1 MLRSHRFAVV
11 LALFAFAALGVACT
25 SGDSDEHADAVRILP
40 IEDILEGDIEI
51 ADLTG
56 TSGVVRVTTSLDVVC
71 SVVFG
76 TTTGYGAQAIDLD
89 MAGGGH
95 RTHAAPMRGL
105 EPDTEYHYRLQGTG
119 PDGTVYV
126 SEPMTFRTPA
136 ADTADTE
143 SRDNLAGAEAR
154 SRVTDVSSVFG
165 DSPTWAAER
174 AIDGDPTTEW
184 SSDGD
189 GDAAYL
195 VVALPQPATIASL
208 AIWTRT
214 MGSTAQILTFQ
225 VVADGDL
232 VLGPFEVP
240 DASGIHEFTL
250 DAPIE
255 AQTLRFEVLTSSGGN
270 TGLVEFA
277 AYGE

>member
-1 MLRSHRFAVV
+1 MSHQRWFVV
-11 LALFAFAALGVACT
+11 ALALLTAALLGAACASDD
-25 SGDSDEHADAVRILP
+25 SGESADDVRIRP
-40 IEDILEGDIEI
+40 IEEILEGDIEI

-56 TSGVVRVTTSLDVVC
+56 TSGVVRVTTSVDVAC

-76 TTTGYGAQAIDLD
+76 TTTAYGAQATDLD

-126 SEPMTFRTPA
+126 SEPMTFRTPPA
-136 ADTADTE
+136 TGVA
-143 SRDNLAGAEAR
+143 RDNLAAASAGA
-154 SRVTDVSSVFG
+154 SVTEVSSVFG
-165 DSPTWAAER
+165 DSPSWAAEH

-184 SSDGD
+184 SSAGD
-189 GDAAYL
+189 GDEAYL
-195 VVALPQPATIASL
+195 VVALPEPTTIASFG
-208 AIWTRT
+208 IWTRT
-214 MGSTAQILTFQ
+214 MGSSAQILTFQ
-225 VVADGDL
+225 VIVDGDRL
-232 VLGPFEVP
+232 LGPFEVA
-240 DASGIHEFTL
+240 DASGIHEFAL
-250 DAPIE
+250 SAPVE
-255 AQTLRFEVLTSSGGN
+255 TQTLRFEVVTSTGGN

>member
-1 MLRSHRFAVV
+1 MLRQYRSTAIV
-11 LALFAFAALGVACT
+11 LALFVSVAFGVACT
-25 SGDSDEHADAVRILP
+25 SAGSDGDADDVRILP
-40 IEDILEGDIEI
+40 IEDILDGDIEI
-51 ADLTG
+51 ADLTA

-76 TTTGYGAQAIDLD
+76 TTGEYGAQATDLD

-119 PDGTVYV
+119 PDGTVYI
-126 SEPMTFRTPA
+126 SDPMTFRTPP
-136 ADTADTE
+136 ADTE
-143 SRDNLAGAEAR
+143 VRTNLAGAEAGAE
-154 SRVTDVSSVFG
+154 VTDVSSVFG
-165 DSPTWAAER
+165 DSPSWAAEH

-184 SSDGD
+184 SSAGD

-195 VVALPQPATIASL
+195 VVALPELTTIASL
-208 AIWTRT
+208 GIWTRT
-214 MGSTAQILTFQ
+214 MGSTAQIITFQ
-225 VVADGDL
+225 VVADGDRI
-232 VLGPFEVP
+232 LGPFEVP
-240 DASGIHEFTL
+240 DASGVHEFVL

-255 AQTLRFEVLTSSGGN
+255 AQTLRFEVLTSTGGN
-270 TGLVEFA
+270 TGLVEFG

>member
-1 MLRSHRFAVV
+1 MLRPYRFAVV
-11 LALFAFAALGVACT
+11 FALLVFTTIGVACT
-25 SGDSDEHADAVRILP
+25 SGDSGEDAGTVRILP

-51 ADLTG
+51 ADLTAI
-56 TSGVVRVTTSLDVVC
+56 SGVVRVTTSLDVVC

-76 TTTGYGAQAIDLD
+76 TTTGYGAQATDLD

-105 EPDTEYHYRLQGTG
+105 EPNTEYHYRLQGTG
-119 PDGTVYV
+119 PDGKVYV
-126 SEPMTFRTPA
+126 SKSMTFRTPLA
-136 ADTADTE
+136 ETE
-143 SRDNLAGAEAR
+143 IRDNLAGAEAGA
-154 SRVTDVSSVFG
+154 RVTDVSSVFG
-165 DSPTWAAER
+165 DSPSWAGEH

-184 SSDGD
+184 SSAGD

-195 VVALPQPATIASL
+195 VVMLPEPAAIASL

-225 VVADGDL
+225 IVADGDL

-240 DASGIHEFTL
+240 DASGIHEFVL
-250 DAPIE
+250 DTPTE
-255 AQTLRFEVLTSSGGN
+255 AQTLQFEVLTSSGGN